1 MTTQALQALKGASLT
16 PLERL
21 LALGMLYR
29 FEEWLS
35 IESLLPMV
43 YGEDF
48 DGGPDHASS
57 SLAHIS
63 RKLSVKLQKSALKLE
78 RRHGLRRL
86 TWRKDLAE

>member
-1 MTTQALQALKGASLT
+1 MTTQALRALKGASLT

-21 LALGMLYR
+21 LAVVLAEH
-29 FEEWLS
+29 FEEWLCLK
-35 IESLLPMV
+35 ELLLAV
-43 YGEDF
+43 YSDA
-48 DGGPDHASS
+48 PLHAES

-86 TWRKDLAE
+86 TWRTALDGE